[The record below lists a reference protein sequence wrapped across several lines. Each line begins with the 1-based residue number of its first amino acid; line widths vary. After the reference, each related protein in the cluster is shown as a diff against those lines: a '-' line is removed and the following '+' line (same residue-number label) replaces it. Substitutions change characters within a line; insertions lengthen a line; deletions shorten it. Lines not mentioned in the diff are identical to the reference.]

1 MTTLG
6 IVSILCIGPL
16 IGVEFAV
23 SSFINP
29 VMRRLDD
36 AAQAAAVRM
45 FARRLG
51 AAMPYWYGVGLV
63 LLLVETFLRRAQPG
77 FSVLVGASSLWAAV
91 VVFSVLF
98 LVPINNRMMRL
109 DPGAFSQAA
118 QSEHRRW
125 NTLHQLRIAALIVSF
140 TLFLSTVVR

>member
-23 SSFINP
+23 SAFINP